1 MIPADVASN
10 LRTQLPDIRTPSGVT
25 QGIQPTQKIA
35 DVLSGLAPGQRILA
49 EIQALLPNGA
59 YRAVV
64 AQRDLT
70 LALPFSA
77 KAGDTIELE
86 VQENDG
92 KLTLAFVANRGN
104 SAQAEAQG
112 GQESVP
118 TRLSQTGQLI
128 GDLLSGID
136 EPGQKAP
143 PAPLNGNRPLL
154 GDTPPTGS
162 LLSPLL
168 KQALTESGMFYEAHQ
183 ARWVE
188 GRLPADQLLR
198 EPQGQLSR
206 PSTIAA
212 ADQGGQT
219 PPSAPTVNDSSAN
232 DARVPNRS
240 APDNAPPT
248 TTQTIRGIA
257 PELVPLVQQQLDAL
271 ASQTY
276 AWQGQVWPGQEMW
289 WEIGKE
295 PNQRQADDP
304 SGRHWQTRLK
314 LELPTL
320 GGLDITLRL
329 LPGNALE
336 IQASTPSE
344 DTERT
349 LSGESEGLRSQF
361 AAAGLN
367 LSALTV
373 RHVNDETP

>member
-10 LRTQLPDIRTPSGVT
+10 LRTQLPDLRTPAGLT
-25 QGIQPTQKIA
+25 QGTQPTQKIA
-35 DVLSGLAPGQRILA
+35 DVLSNLVPGQRILA

-70 LALPFSA
+70 LALPFAA
-77 KAGDTIELE
+77 KPGDTIELE

-104 SAQAEAQG
+104 SAQPETPS

-128 GDLLSGID
+128 GDILSGID
-136 EPGQKAP
+136 EQGKKAP
-143 PAPLNGNRPLL
+143 PAPLNGNRPLVSEMP
-154 GDTPPTGS
+154 GTGA
-162 LLSPLL
+162 PLAPVL
-168 KQALTESGMFYEAHQ
+168 KQALAESGMFYEAHQ

-188 GRLPADQLLR
+188 GRLPTEELLR

-206 PSTIAA
+206 PVAATSSSQDSQSTRLTTAGPDAISGDSRSTARSSTDVSSPVA
-212 ADQGGQT
+212 ST
-219 PPSAPTVNDSSAN
+219 AP
-232 DARVPNRS
+232 
-240 APDNAPPT
+240 
-248 TTQTIRGIA
+248 RGLA
-257 PELVPLVQQQLDAL
+257 PEVVPLVQQQLDAL

-289 WEIGKE
+289 WEIGQE
-295 PNQRQADDP
+295 AGQRQSEDP
-304 SGRHWQTRLK
+304 AARHWQTRLR
-314 LELPTL
+314 LDLPSL

-329 LPGNALE
+329 LPGNTLD

-344 DTERT
+344 QTGKT
-349 LSGESEGLRSQF
+349 LSAQVDGLRSQLE
-361 AAAGLN
+361 AAGLG
-367 LSALTV
+367 LSGLTI
-373 RHVNDETP
+373 RHVADETP